1 LRFTFFTPYHSNK
14 MSDDL
19 KKRDIQVLDQV
30 LRLLDFRQVMFDNF
44 PRIFISSSDSCV
56 PSDCKSYGC
65 STILGHA
72 FWVPH

>member
-1 LRFTFFTPYHSNK
+1 

-19 KKRDIQVLDQV
+19 KKWSFIPGVRGVETSDFLDKDV
-30 LRLLDFRQVMFDNF
+30 FDNF

-65 STILGHA
+65 STILGNVLGYLINNYG
-72 FWVPH
+72 WCRQ